1 MNNTS
6 APFIPEELRQYLT
19 PDGALDMSKVG
30 DVGTF
35 TDIPDGQY
43 VAKLSAVDVQD
54 PNPNFE
60 RPSYSLQVAFTILEG
75 KHKELDIRQWWS
87 LEVLPPKEGKEG
99 VWAPDIAR
107 MKQAAAA
114 VGAPIA
120 HFHAFEPEKARRELA
135 QALGRKTLDI
145 SVKSRSYTPKGTT
158 EKKSRKEVVV
168 LGIHKAQAGRRTA
181 AEMADVPAVAQATIP
196 QQEPEVAA
204 QIQRATEPAPVP
216 VEDMSDF
223 L

>member
-19 PDGALDMSKVG
+19 PTARSICPKSAMSARLP
-30 DVGTF
+30 TF
-35 TDIPDGQY
+35 PTANTSPSSRGRRAGSQPELR
-43 VAKLSAVDVQD
+43 AAVV
-54 PNPNFE
+54 
-60 RPSYSLQVAFTILEG
+60 LAAVAFTILEG

-168 LGIHKAQAGRRTA
+168 LVSIRRRL
-181 AEMADVPAVAQATIP
+181 AVAP
-196 QQEPEVAA
+196 QPKWPTFRRWRKRRFRSKSRKLPRRYSA
-204 QIQRATEPAPVP
+204 QRSPLRCPSKT
-216 VEDMSDF
+216 
-223 L
+223 